1 MKESEI
7 FFIGMERK
15 WERDRCS
22 EMKVGRKEFSVL
34 ENEISILKE
43 SEILRR
49 KHGKQTEI
57 NSEWEGLEFCHSS
70 FN

>member
-1 MKESEI
+1 
-7 FFIGMERK
+7 
-15 WERDRCS
+15 
-22 EMKVGRKEFSVL
+22 MKVGRKEFSVL